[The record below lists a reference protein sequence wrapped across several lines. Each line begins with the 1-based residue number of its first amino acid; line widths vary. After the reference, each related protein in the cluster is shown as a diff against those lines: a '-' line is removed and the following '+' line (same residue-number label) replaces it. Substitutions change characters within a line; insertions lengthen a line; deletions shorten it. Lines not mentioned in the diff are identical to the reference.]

1 MYVQSLI
8 HRRQNHVKILI
19 ITFWILNDTAPFGRR
34 IKFLNFLLGS
44 MGIEKV
50 ILLVIKIFTWFYQ
63 KWLSKF
69 QITSANKIEL
79 WQIKKNIQHSASALV
94 FGQKLNI
101 FQSSAFS
108 FSQMWK
114 CNFGHSLLQALEY
127 TIHTPL

>member
-1 MYVQSLI
+1 
-8 HRRQNHVKILI
+8 
-19 ITFWILNDTAPFGRR
+19 
-34 IKFLNFLLGS
+34 

-127 TIHTPL
+127 TIQYTHAIITHGCSFSMRFYEWHPDFGLKVS